1 MNHLSNKF
9 KTCEEEIDWLF
20 FLQCCCIISV
30 DMRCVLINCW
40 NIRVISENLTYL
52 RVYIEFFLSHIQ
64 VAQETNLQSIMIQT
78 VERIMSRKCN
88 TAAIIELIILDCKTI
103 MSSFRQ
109 VSFCFMSRQINVEAY
124 RLVGIAKHVGSRIW
138 MGHISQP
145 WMLFLVFLFLMFFK
159 WNCLNF
165 QGEKRKR
172 APNKRL
178 SADFGFHS
186 SRV

>member
-1 MNHLSNKF
+1 MLLHNIGGYEMCTDQLLKYKSHF
-9 KTCEEEIDWLF
+9 REFD
-20 FLQCCCIISV
+20 IS
-30 DMRCVLINCW
+30 
-40 NIRVISENLTYL
+40 Y

-64 VAQETNLQSIMIQT
+64 VAQETNLQSITIQT

-109 VSFCFMSRQINVEAY
+109 VSFCFMSRQTNVEAY

-138 MGHISQP
+138 IGHISQP

-159 WNCLNF
+159 
-165 QGEKRKR
+165 
-172 APNKRL
+172 
-178 SADFGFHS
+178 
-186 SRV
+186 